1 LSPAAAE
8 GVILGGG
15 FPLVLPVPHLAVLLL
30 RLTLV
35 VGGDLGERAGVCSAT
50 CVRGAFKVDA
60 LRDAVLRSSRMV
72 SSKTL
77 YFFSQVGKSAA
88 LWAFAATSL
97 FVLSKKR
104 LVSKQSKH
112 RKETERANL
121 RLSDFRNL
129 NG

>member
-77 YFFSQVGKSAA
+77 YFFRSRKIRSSMGICGN
-88 LWAFAATSL
+88 
-97 FVLSKKR
+97 FVVCPL
-104 LVSKQSKH
+104 
-112 RKETERANL
+112 KEASSEQTV
-121 RLSDFRNL
+121 
-129 NG
+129 